1 MPNENKKWK
10 EERRRWR
17 SSRSKGEPPNERGG
31 EALFVFLSWSTWT
44 SQRWEG
50 HVAEHKRTAT
60 ESLQKWRDSSPLS
73 ERTIVRLT
81 PMQISYTNL
90 SLARQSH

>member
-31 EALFVFLSWSTWT
+31 EALFVFLPWSMWT
-44 SQRWEG
+44 SYVRRDTWRNTSGLPRNPSKGEG
-50 HVAEHKRTAT
+50 
-60 ESLQKWRDSSPLS
+60 
-73 ERTIVRLT
+73 
-81 PMQISYTNL
+81 
-90 SLARQSH
+90 